1 MTEKATHGIPV
12 GSLVEV
18 TEGLNAGIRL
28 WVVRH
33 EKPCPPALYRLGTK
47 SELPGTQMVLGDYFT
62 EDRLRI
68 IHDPDPVLDESIHAG
83 DMEGC

>member
-1 MTEKATHGIPV
+1 MTDKVTHHIPV

-18 TEGLNAGIRL
+18 ISGLNAGIRL

-62 EDRLRI
+62 EDRLRV
-68 IHDPDPVLDESIHAG
+68 IHDPDPIVDEAINCNQTES
-83 DMEGC
+83 C